1 MTLWKGAPCWWFLLL
16 LNTIVSIMAIY
27 IWLHSTPVGLIGIPK
42 LPDATWPTAQRTG
55 LGLSITLYAL
65 SSDIP
70 WCPLWKRNREL
81 SVAENRVAQ
90 ILGGGGRTKSPAK
103 PWRKWVTLFYSPPP
117 PVPQCL
123 HALALISLLV
133 GSQEAPLSPVLLRE
147 LQLYKMGEKCSLY
160 ELFFTLVWV
169 QNGSCTPTVCDST
182 KASNTEKQV
191 SK

>member
-1 MTLWKGAPCWWFLLL
+1 
-16 LNTIVSIMAIY
+16 MAIY

-90 ILGGGGRTKSPAK
+90 ILGGGGEDKK
-103 PWRKWVTLFYSPPP
+103 PRK
-117 PVPQCL
+117 
-123 HALALISLLV
+123 ALK
-133 GSQEAPLSPVLLRE
+133 
-147 LQLYKMGEKCSLY
+147 KMGYFILFPPAPSSTVSACSSPD
-160 ELFFTLVWV
+160 FSASWV
-169 QNGSCTPTVCDST
+169 PGGPIEPRTAQGV
-182 KASNTEKQV
+182 AAV
-191 SK
+191 

>member
-1 MTLWKGAPCWWFLLL
+1 
-16 LNTIVSIMAIY
+16 MAIY

-90 ILGGGGRTKSPAK
+90 ILGGGEDKK
-103 PWRKWVTLFYSPPP
+103 PRKALKKMGYFILSPPP
-117 PVPQCL
+117 QF
-123 HALALISLLV
+123 HS
-133 GSQEAPLSPVLLRE
+133 
-147 LQLYKMGEKCSLY
+147 
-160 ELFFTLVWV
+160 
-169 QNGSCTPTVCDST
+169 VCML
-182 KASNTEKQV
+182 
-191 SK
+191 

>member
-1 MTLWKGAPCWWFLLL
+1 
-16 LNTIVSIMAIY
+16 MAIY

-90 ILGGGGRTKSPAK
+90 ILGGGGGQKAPQS
-103 PWRKWVTLFYSPPP
+103 LEENGLLYFIPPP

-160 ELFFTLVWV
+160 ELFFTSVWV